1 MGSPQNVTASLKRS
15 FPFVSFLYSDIVV
28 APAYVE
34 LSEPLF
40 ARDFVNE
47 FGYEWK
53 WVTIWYGPCIKF
65 SIVLNW
71 SKFPI
76 LFFDEEESTCIR
88 RFRASDSLQS

>member
-1 MGSPQNVTASLKRS
+1 MSWDGADCVRDNCGFEETFAGFKRRL
-15 FPFVSFLYSDIVV
+15 PFVAFFYPDVVV

-34 LSEPLF
+34 LGEPSL

-47 FGYEWK
+47 FGYERE
-53 WVTIWYGPCIKF
+53 WVAIWYGPCVKF

-76 LFFDEEESTCIR
+76 LFFDEEEPTC
-88 RFRASDSLQS
+88 